1 MQSWCIIGAKLVH
14 SWCKVG
20 AFLVQSWCK
29 ISVLGGKLVH
39 SWCKVGAKL
48 VFSVESWCILG
59 AKLVHSWCKVGA
71 FVGVESSPAG
81 QTVPDLSSLCILF
94 FTSDFFSPKNLSEE
108 GQKSLL
114 FQDH

>member
-1 MQSWCIIGAKLVH
+1 MQSWCILGAKLVH
-14 SWCKVG
+14 YWCKVG
-20 AFLVQSWCK
+20 AFLVQSWR
-29 ISVLGGKLVH
+29 ILGPKLVH
-39 SWCKVGAKL
+39 SWCKIGV
-48 VFSVESWCILG
+48 LG
-59 AKLVHSWCKVGA
+59 GKLVHSWCKVGA

-81 QTVPDLSSLCILF
+81 QKVPDLSALCILF

>member
-1 MQSWCIIGAKLVH
+1 MH

-29 ISVLGGKLVH
+29 ISVLGV
-39 SWCKVGAKL
+39 
-48 VFSVESWCILG
+48 
-59 AKLVHSWCKVGA
+59 KLVHSWCKVGA

-81 QTVPDLSSLCILF
+81 QKVPDLSSLCILS